1 MCICMSVQEA
11 SRLVFVSVKDAKP
24 KRKVAVPI
32 PQELQ
37 WEDFLVTIQTKLK
50 LSNGIEEIVLAST
63 GEKVNGLDQLQDI
76 DELYVTQV
84 RF

>member
-1 MCICMSVQEA
+1 MSVQEA

>member
-32 PQELQ
+32 PQGLQ